1 MLKSWVGRVEAGGPV
16 KEASIM
22 VHEREC
28 SGITGV
34 KPAEMVNC
42 MDSQ

>member
-1 MLKSWVGRVEAGGPV
+1 MLKSWVGRVEAGRPV
-16 KEASIM
+16 KEAIII
-22 VHEREC
+22 VHEKEC

-34 KPAEMVNC
+34 KPAKIVNC